1 MMSGYLLHSEEYKKN
16 NFNQAMPSRFFKMM
30 IKAVDSNDDGVI
42 TMDEYQTLLKNIG
55 ASDQMSEIELKE
67 IFDEIGDSELN
78 GERVITVK
86 SVEERWT
93 KYLHVM

>member
-1 MMSGYLLHSEEYKKN
+1 
-16 NFNQAMPSRFFKMM
+16 MM

-55 ASDQMSEIELKE
+55 ASEKMSGEELKE

-78 GERVITVK
+78 GERVISVK

-93 KYLHVM
+93 NYLHVM

>member
-1 MMSGYLLHSEEYKKN
+1 
-16 NFNQAMPSRFFKMM
+16 M

-55 ASDQMSEIELKE
+55 ASEKMSGEELKE

-78 GERVITVK
+78 GERVISVK

-93 KYLHVM
+93 NYLHVM